1 MTQLGFND
9 NGINRNLEVQLVN
22 SSVDILP
29 TLRIA
34 LLGIHTCAWFENFNF
49 SLFSKF
55 SCYK

>member
-1 MTQLGFND
+1 MTLPGFND
-9 NGINRNLEVQLVN
+9 SGINRNLEVQLVKT
-22 SSVDILP
+22 SDDILP
-29 TLRIA
+29 TLA